1 MSPKKS
7 LKKTR
12 TGSHDFL
19 KVRLDKVNKI
29 LNRLEGEVES
39 LFKRLV
45 RQGERSSRDLR
56 RNFDDIISKLRKSD
70 FYAMAQE
77 KTGDFEREVRKLADD
92 VVEKVKGLEFG
103 PNGFSTKRLVKD
115 ARKSFDHFVLKI
127 EKSDIYSKAKTTAEN
142 TRAGILSLLS
152 IPSQSEVEKLEKKI
166 VSLEKRLHHLS
177 QKAA

>member
-1 MSPKKS
+1 MPAKKT
-7 LKKTR
+7 KKTR
-12 TGSHDFL
+12 TAGGDFL
-19 KVRLDKVNKI
+19 KLRLDKVNKI
-29 LNRLEGEVES
+29 LTRLEGEVES

-45 RQGERSSRDLR
+45 RQGERSSRELR

-77 KTGDFEREVRKLADD
+77 KTGDFEREVRKLADE
-92 VVEKVKGLEFG
+92 VVEKVKGIEFG
-103 PNGFSTKRLVKD
+103 PSGLSTKRLVKD
-115 ARKSFDHFVLKI
+115 ARKNFDTLVSKI
-127 EKSDIYSKAKTTAEN
+127 VKSEIFSKAKATAEN
-142 TRAGILSLLS
+142 TRAGILSFLS